1 MLIRLPNEKQ
11 CQGNQ
16 MIVGFPGLVLLGI
29 DVWKLQK
36 DIRKVK
42 LERVLHVSVLTIL
55 TNIYQL

>member
-1 MLIRLPNEKQ
+1 
-11 CQGNQ
+11 
-16 MIVGFPGLVLLGI
+16 MIVGFPGLFLLGI

-36 DIRKVK
+36 DTRMVK

>member
-1 MLIRLPNEKQ
+1 
-11 CQGNQ
+11 
-16 MIVGFPGLVLLGI
+16 MIEGFPRLFLLGI

-36 DIRKVK
+36 DTRMVK